1 MLENRE
7 KIDCHHIGSI
17 SLSGHRKCGQVKPR
31 HQLGVTGTDSEPE
44 HPMGVEAAPH
54 NAAFGLVPPAW
65 KAAPLVAEQ
74 RENVPLTAQ
83 TDKLTAQ
90 TLRLLVLHGAVLLW
104 EQEIH
109 GSISANLCFQSPLWM
124 LRCNRASFLCCYP
137 TAPRHKAFSPDATS
151 RASTWGQCG
160 ISPAAP
166 RCVASILL
174 KVTFRALQRNLPV
187 L

>member
-1 MLENRE
+1 
-7 KIDCHHIGSI
+7 
-17 SLSGHRKCGQVKPR
+17 
-31 HQLGVTGTDSEPE
+31 
-44 HPMGVEAAPH
+44 MGVEAAPH
-54 NAAFGLVPPAW
+54 NAAFGPVPPAW

-74 RENVPLTAQ
+74 RENIPLTA
-83 TDKLTAQ
+83 
-90 TLRLLVLHGAVLLW
+90 TLRLLVLHGAVLLC

-109 GSISANLCFQSPLWM
+109 GSISANLCFQSPLRM

-137 TAPRHKAFSPDATS
+137 TAPQHKAFSPDATS

-166 RCVASILL
+166 RRVASILL

>member
-7 KIDCHHIGSI
+7 KTDCHHIGSI
-17 SLSGHRKCGQVKPR
+17 SLSGHRKCGQVKPW

-44 HPMGVEAAPH
+44 HPMGVEAAPQ
-54 NAAFGLVPPAW
+54 NTAFGPVPPAW

-74 RENVPLTAQ
+74 RENIPLTA
-83 TDKLTAQ
+83 
-90 TLRLLVLHGAVLLW
+90 TLRLLVLHGAVLLC

-109 GSISANLCFQSPLWM
+109 GSISANLCFQSPLRM

-137 TAPRHKAFSPDATS
+137 TAPQHKAFSPDATS

>member
-7 KIDCHHIGSI
+7 KTDCHHIGSI

-44 HPMGVEAAPH
+44 HPMGVEAAPQ
-54 NAAFGLVPPAW
+54 NTAFGPVPPAW

-74 RENVPLTAQ
+74 RENIPLTA
-83 TDKLTAQ
+83 

-109 GSISANLCFQSPLWM
+109 GSISANLCFQSPLRM
-124 LRCNRASFLCCYP
+124 LRCNRASFLCRYP
-137 TAPRHKAFSPDATS
+137 TAPRHKVFSPDATS